1 MNKQKIRTELEHILY
16 KALERKALSRQ
27 EAAWLIREVD
37 PLSYEMYTLM
47 GAANQITRET
57 SGNRGE
63 IHAQIGVNI
72 APCPHNCGFCS
83 FATEAGLFKERL
95 EMSPGEVVDC
105 AKRFVAEGANVIY
118 LMTTGKYN
126 FDKLL
131 ELSEIV
137 RGSIPAEIPLVANID
152 DFGLDEAKQLAEV
165 GFQGAYHVVRMGEGR
180 DTRIPPERRLATM
193 RAILEA
199 GLRLAYCVEPIGPE
213 HTIEEIVE
221 KIFIGKEYGVWFSGA
236 MRRIPVTGTPLGKRG
251 ALTEV
256 ELAKVVAVT
265 RLVMGDSVISNCT
278 HEPNSPSLLAG
289 ANLLWAESGSN
300 PRDLK
305 EETNKGRGLTAAQ
318 CGQLQREMG
327 YEVLGGA
334 PASFSR

>member
-1 MNKQKIRTELEHILY
+1 MNKQKIRPKLEYILK
-16 KALERKALSRQ
+16 KALYREALNRQ
-27 EAAWLIREVD
+27 EAAWLLREVD
-37 PLSYEMYTLM
+37 PLSYEAYALM
-47 GAANQITRET
+47 GAANQLNREI
-57 SGNRGE
+57 SGNRGT

-83 FATEAGLFKERL
+83 FAAQSGLFKERFD
-95 EMSPGEVVDC
+95 MSPGDVIDC
-105 AKRFVAEGANVIY
+105 AKRAVAEGAIAVY
-118 LMTTGKYN
+118 LMTTANYDFN
-126 FDKLL
+126 SLL
-131 ELSEIV
+131 RVAAIV
-137 RGSIPAEIPLVANID
+137 RGSIPAEISLVANID
-152 DFGLDEAKQLAEV
+152 DFDLDQAKQMVEA

-180 DTRIPPERRLATM
+180 DTRIQPERRLATL
-193 RAILEA
+193 RAIRES

-213 HTIEEIVE
+213 HTVEEIVD
-221 KIFIGKEYGVWFSGA
+221 KIFIGKEYGAWFSGA
-236 MRRIPVTGTPLGKRG
+236 MRRTPVAGTPLGKLG

-265 RLVMGDSVISNCT
+265 RLVMGDSVSINCT

-300 PRDLK
+300 PRDLE
-305 EETNKGRGLTAAQ
+305 EETTEGRGLNSVQ
-318 CGQLQREMG
+318 CGQLLREMG